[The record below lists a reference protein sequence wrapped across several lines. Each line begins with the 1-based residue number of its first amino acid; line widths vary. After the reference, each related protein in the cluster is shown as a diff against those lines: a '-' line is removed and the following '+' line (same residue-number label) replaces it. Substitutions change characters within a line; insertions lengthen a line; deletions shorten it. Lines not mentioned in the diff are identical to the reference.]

1 MRHNRAFQ
9 GPFNY
14 PLADSALQGRCK
26 QSCKIQNNTYL
37 QRRGESV
44 IALCLHDTDVL
55 TWYQDGRIVVNPGG
69 YYTVT
74 TKDRINGY
82 LSDYK
87 VFSGGR
93 DFGPAWAL
101 YRFGK
106 TWRPLVTVE
115 GPVTIMPDGTV
126 KGGGSVADARQT
138 FRDEWNAIAR
148 DRRRARFWITKARV
162 AGKLRKPL
170 TLEMIQ
176 AEENGATR
184 AAMIKVYGLERFLVA
199 VGAKTIDTHGDYA
212 LLTYPLDH
220 WRVIRALKM
229 TCPSTQ
235 TVYIHPV
242 EPRINTVSEA
252 LDWMFGVTGYL
263 ERLKAEA

>member
-55 TWYQDGRIVVNPGG
+55 TWYRDGRIVVNPGG

-101 YRFGK
+101 YRLGK

-126 KGGGSVADARQT
+126 KGGRSIEDARKEY
-138 FRDEWNAIAR
+138 RDERNEAAR
-148 DRRRARFWITKARV
+148 DRYRERFWFDKARRG
-162 AGKLRKPL
+162 GKLKKPL

-176 AEENGATR
+176 GEENISTR
-184 AAMIKVYGLERFLVA
+184 TAMIKVYGLERFLSA
-199 VGAKTIDTHGDYA
+199 VGAETINTHGEYV
-212 LLTYPLDH
+212 LISYSLNSRNP
-220 WRVIRALKM
+220 IRALKM
-229 TCPSTQ
+229 VCPSTK

-242 EPRINTVSEA
+242 DPRMQTVSEA

-263 ERLKAEA
+263 NRLSAEA